1 MAMLFVAP
9 LSFSP
14 PAAELSTVAPALHA
28 FMTRAKEQP
37 EIVAAELKASFPEL
51 IVPEMESM
59 PRSPTA
65 NASLPMVVAHGMG
78 DSCFNP
84 GMKSI
89 TKAAG
94 DRLGVY
100 SVCIP
105 TGNNLITDTINGY
118 LMNMDRSVDEFAKR
132 VKADPKLAGGFSA
145 FGISQGNNLIR
156 GYITKY
162 NDPPVHTFM
171 SICGINAGVA
181 AVPYCSDNSPIIG
194 SACKALTETLGGLA
208 YKKVVQ
214 GVLFQANYFVDPTKR
229 KSADYLANSQLA
241 KWNGE
246 TSFDMTAWKANWA
259 KTSQFIWV
267 KATKDLMVYPREGE
281 QWGALTADYP
291 QNMTVLPMQQ
301 TDWYAKDLFGLRTA
315 DEAGKNHY
323 ESFVGNHIRFT
334 QAELQA
340 WLDKYFSA

>member
-1 MAMLFVAP
+1 MVSDATPGRADERPLWLRAAPACGVEPHPLPPQAMLFVAP

-105 TGNNLITDTINGY
+105 TGNNLIT
-118 LMNMDRSVDEFAKR
+118 E
-132 VKADPKLAGGFSA
+132 
-145 FGISQGNNLIR
+145 
-156 GYITKY
+156 
-162 NDPPVHTFM
+162 
-171 SICGINAGVA
+171 
-181 AVPYCSDNSPIIG
+181 
-194 SACKALTETLGGLA
+194 
-208 YKKVVQ
+208 
-214 GVLFQANYFVDPTKR
+214 
-229 KSADYLANSQLA
+229 
-241 KWNGE
+241 
-246 TSFDMTAWKANWA
+246 
-259 KTSQFIWV
+259 
-267 KATKDLMVYPREGE
+267 
-281 QWGALTADYP
+281 
-291 QNMTVLPMQQ
+291 
-301 TDWYAKDLFGLRTA
+301 
-315 DEAGKNHY
+315 
-323 ESFVGNHIRFT
+323 
-334 QAELQA
+334 
-340 WLDKYFSA
+340 